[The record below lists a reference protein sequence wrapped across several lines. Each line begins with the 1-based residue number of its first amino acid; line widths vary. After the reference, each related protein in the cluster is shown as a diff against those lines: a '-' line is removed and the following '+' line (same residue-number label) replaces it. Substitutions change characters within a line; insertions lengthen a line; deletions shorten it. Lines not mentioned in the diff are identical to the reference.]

1 LQILGAETD
10 DFDAAE
16 FDTVDY
22 INRHF
27 PDEKSLDGIDRQVAA
42 MDAEI
47 RDLDESI
54 LGAPGAGPLSSS
66 WRLACRLL
74 RAARP
79 ARR

>member
-1 LQILGAETD
+1 MALIHAATPPRAACAPQILGAETD

-27 PDEKSLDGIDRQVAA
+27 PDEKSLEGIDRQIAA
-42 MDAEI
+42 MDVEI

-54 LGAPGAGPLSSS
+54 LGAHCPDLTLTA
-66 WRLACRLL
+66 
-74 RAARP
+74 
-79 ARR
+79 